1 MRTASLLLAILAL
14 VGLTSPLA
22 AAQAPA
28 RFYVATGGNDA
39 WSGTLAAPNV
49 ESTDG
54 PFATLARARD
64 AVRQA
69 DKSSGA
75 EVILRGGLY
84 EVKEPLVLGAEDS
97 GAENARVV
105 WRAADG
111 EEVRLTGGVVVPAF
125 APVTDAAVLDRLE
138 ESARGAV
145 VQADLKALGITD
157 FGTPEGGG
165 AYLYFKGQPMTLSR
179 WPNEGFV
186 NMVDVIGGDTFEI
199 RGNVQDR
206 IGRWVYEGDRPSRWL
221 VENDAWVHGYWCWDW
236 SDQRHKVKSIDPEAH
251 VMEVE
256 PPYHGYG
263 YRKGQWYYAF
273 NLLSEIDMPGE
284 WYIDRESGVLY
295 FWPPEPVA
303 HGDAVVSVLANMV
316 TMNEASY
323 VTFQGIVIEGLRGRA
338 LAMTGGRENL
348 VADCTFRNS
357 GEDAASVSGGL
368 HHGVTGCEIY
378 NMAGGGISIS
388 GGDRA
393 ALSPANHYAVNNHI
407 HDYGRWYRMY
417 RSGISM
423 HGVGNRVANNLIHDA
438 PHMGIMFGGND
449 HVIELNEIHNVCLES
464 NDAGAMYAGRD
475 WTMRGTIIR
484 NNYLHDIT
492 GFRGHGC
499 VGVYLDDMYC
509 GTEIV
514 GNIFYRVTMAAFIG
528 GGRDCSIV
536 NNLFV
541 DCNPALHIDA
551 RAMGWAHE
559 HGDMWIEE
567 GKTKGTLS
575 GIAYNKPPYSER
587 YPALVNILEEEPKSP
602 RGNLIARNVCIGGN
616 WDTSIEEVAKQY
628 LTFENNIVDTE
639 GIGFTSIPIENIGL
653 LRD

>member
-1 MRTASLLLAILAL
+1 MRTASLLLAFLAL

-22 AAQAPA
+22 GAQAPA

-39 WSGTLAAPNV
+39 WSGTLAAPNA

-111 EEVRLTGGVVVPAF
+111 EEARLTGGVVVPAF

-165 AYLYFKGQPMTLSR
+165 AFLYFKGLPMTLSR
-179 WPNEGFV
+179 WPNDGFV

-236 SDQRHKVKSIDPEAH
+236 SDQRHKVKSIDPEQH

-295 FWPPEPVA
+295 FWPPEPAA

-316 TMNEASY
+316 TMNEASC

-348 VADCTFRNS
+348 IADCTFRNS

-417 RSGISM
+417 RSGISV

-475 WTMRGTIIR
+475 WTMRGTVIR

-602 RGNLIARNVCIGGN
+602 RGNVIARNVCIGGK

-628 LTFENNIVDTE
+628 LTFENNFVDTE